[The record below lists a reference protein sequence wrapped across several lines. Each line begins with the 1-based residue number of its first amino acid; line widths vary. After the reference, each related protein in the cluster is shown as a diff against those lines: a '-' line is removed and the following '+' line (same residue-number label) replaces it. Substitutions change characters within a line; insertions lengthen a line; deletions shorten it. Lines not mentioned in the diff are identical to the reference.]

1 VWHNDGVSDDD
12 DPDQTPGRRENRGNA
27 RPAGRGGAHAGGRGG
42 GRGGERAPPKP
53 LDAAALERLAL
64 RYVERF
70 ATTRGRL
77 TDYLVRKIRERG
89 WDDGAA
95 AAPADPA
102 ELAQRMAD
110 LGYVDDRAFAEQR
123 AAAMQRRGLG
133 ARRVAGAFREA
144 GIDEG
149 DADAVAPAIADR
161 AVESALAFARRKR
174 IGPYGSGEGDRKLHD
189 KQLGAMLRAGH
200 RFDLARK
207 IVAMPP
213 SDAPETVVF
222 DAD

>member
-1 VWHNDGVSDDD
+1 MSDDD
-12 DPDQTPGRRENRGNA
+12 DPDRAVQHVTGRGDQRGQNRGKY
-27 RPAGRGGAHAGGRGG
+27 GAKGPRT
-42 GRGGERAPPKP
+42 ERASPKP
-53 LDAAALERLAL
+53 LDPQALERLAL

-77 TDYLVRKIRERG
+77 TDYLTRKIRERG
-89 WDDGAA
+89 WDERHDVTA
-95 AAPADPA
+95 ADPG

-144 GIDEG
+144 GIDDG
-149 DADAVAPAIADR
+149 DAESVAPAIADR
-161 AVESALAFARRKR
+161 GVEAALAFARRKR
-174 IGPYGSGEGDRKLHD
+174 IGPYGNGDVDRKLQE
-189 KQLGAMLRAGH
+189 KQLSAMLRAGH

-207 IVAMPP
+207 IVAAPP
-213 SDAPETVVF
+213 SENPEMIDF
-222 DAD
+222 G

>member
-1 VWHNDGVSDDD
+1 MSEDDD
-12 DPDQTPGRRENRGNA
+12 SHRAKGRSNRPRER
-27 RPAGRGGAHAGGRGG
+27 
-42 GRGGERAPPKP
+42 RAPTP

-77 TDYLVRKIRERG
+77 TDYLTRKIRERG
-89 WDDGAA
+89 WAGEGGTT
-95 AAPADPA
+95 PVDPA

-144 GIDEG
+144 GIDDG
-149 DADAVAPAIADR
+149 DADSVAPAIADR

-174 IGPYGSGEGDRKLHD
+174 IGPYGHGEGDRKSQE
-189 KQLGAMLRAGH
+189 KQLAAMLRAGH
-200 RFDLARK
+200 RFDLSRK
-207 IVAMPP
+207 IVAAAP
-213 SDAPETVVF
+213 SDAVDITDFE
-222 DAD
+222 